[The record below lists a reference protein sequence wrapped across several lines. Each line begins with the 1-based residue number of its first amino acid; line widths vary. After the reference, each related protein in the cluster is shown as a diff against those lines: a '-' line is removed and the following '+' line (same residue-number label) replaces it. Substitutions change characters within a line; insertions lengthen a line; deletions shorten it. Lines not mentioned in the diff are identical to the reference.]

1 MGYGLPAALA
11 LKLADRTRPVACV
24 LGDGGFAMAMAE
36 IETGTRLGLGVR
48 VIVLADEAL
57 SQIKAG
63 QERKGYAVT
72 GTTFGAIDYEKLG
85 SAFGIDARTVSTVA
99 ECREAFRETPGDRPT
114 LIAARVD
121 PAGYRV
127 G

>member
-11 LKLADRTRPVACV
+11 LKLADRARPVACV

-48 VIVLADEAL
+48 VIVLADDAL

-63 QERKGYAVT
+63 QERKGYPIT
-72 GTTFGAIDYEKLG
+72 GTTFGPMDYPKLG
-85 SAFGIDARTVSTVA
+85 AAFGIEARTVSTVA
-99 ECREAFRETPGDRPT
+99 ECRDAFRQTPRDRPI
-114 LIAARVD
+114 LIAARID

>member
-11 LKLADRTRPVACV
+11 LKLADRARPVACV

-36 IETGTRLGLGVR
+36 VETGTRHGLGVNI
-48 VIVLADEAL
+48 IVLADDAL

-72 GTTFGAIDYEKLG
+72 GTTFGPIDYAKLG
-85 SAFGIDARTVSTVA
+85 DAFGIDARIVSTA
-99 ECREAFRETPGDRPT
+99 IECRDAFRDAPRDRPK
-114 LIAARVD
+114 LIAARID

-127 G
+127 E